1 MEFSLKVFVTA
12 ALQGSA
18 NLPTTPASSYL
29 ELNKQKKMEGQICSR
44 HIQRA
49 MISNLPFLNASP
61 LLRAHPCQKEDK
73 KFAQSLNSF
82 QNCSVFSVWMKKH
95 EKRCVFLQFLCFSGI
110 DVNLISGQQHIY
122 PTAYSSI
129 QTRELGTS
137 CGRRGSLKHVNHCV
151 GAGL

>member
-18 NLPTTPASSYL
+18 NLPPPSPTIPTTPASSYL

-61 LLRAHPCQKEDK
+61 LLRAHPCQKED
-73 KFAQSLNSF
+73 
-82 QNCSVFSVWMKKH
+82 
-95 EKRCVFLQFLCFSGI
+95 R
-110 DVNLISGQQHIY
+110 NLHK
-122 PTAYSSI
+122 A
-129 QTRELGTS
+129 
-137 CGRRGSLKHVNHCV
+137 
-151 GAGL
+151 